1 MIGLEGAREIC
12 RPTPPHLLMRRLLTL
27 EMDLRLIGRI
37 LLIRF
42 GFFWQDLLPLVSER
56 CEDQSLKSSPLERNE

>member
-12 RPTPPHLLMRRLLTL
+12 HPTPPHLLMRRLLTL

-56 CEDQSLKSSPLERNE
+56 CEDWSLKSSPLERNE